1 MNASTMWRRVVIKVG
16 TSSLTD
22 ERGRIYPPL
31 LWALARGVER
41 LRQTA
46 GCKVVLVSSG
56 AGAAG
61 REQLKVS
68 LPLTVPDKQ
77 AAAAVG
83 QTLLMLE
90 WARAFAPQP
99 VAQLLLTA
107 ADIQDRERYVN
118 AKNTL
123 FASLKLGALP
133 VINENDSVAT
143 SEIKFGDNDTLSAW
157 VAHLIGADA
166 LIILTDV
173 PGLYDADPRTHPDA
187 KRLDTVEDVSGV
199 MHLAGSVGTSR
210 GTGGMVTKL
219 RAAELATGAGTE
231 TLILGGGGAA
241 LEALAAGEV
250 RGTRLL
256 AKAPLSARKSW
267 LAQQRTK
274 GEVGVDAG
282 ALAALRAGRSL
293 LPKGVTGVSGG
304 FRFGDAVAV
313 THAGTRVGQGLTNY
327 SSDALA
333 KIKGRH
339 TKEITE
345 VLGYKDY
352 DEVIH
357 RDNLVLNQ
365 T

>member
-1 MNASTMWRRVVIKVG
+1 MTWRRVVVKIG

-22 ERGRIYPPL
+22 ASGRIHPPL
-31 LWALARGVER
+31 LWALARGLER
-41 LRQTA
+41 LRQEK

-61 REQLKVS
+61 RERLGIS

-83 QTLLMLE
+83 QALLMLE

-118 AKNTL
+118 AKNAL
-123 FASLKLGALP
+123 EASLKLGALP

-143 SEIKFGDNDTLSAW
+143 AELKFGDNDTLSAW
-157 VAHLIGADA
+157 AAHLMGADA

-173 PGLYDADPRTHPDA
+173 PGLYDADPRLHPDA
-187 KRLDTVEDVSGV
+187 KRLDTVKDVSQV
-199 MHLAGSVGTSR
+199 THLAGSVGTSR

-219 RAAELATGAGTE
+219 RAAKLATGAGIE
-231 TLILGGGGAA
+231 TMILGSGGAA

-250 RGTRLL
+250 WGTRLL
-256 AKAPLSARKSW
+256 AQAPPSARKSW
-267 LAQQRTK
+267 LAQQRAR
-274 GEVGVDAG
+274 GELEVDEG

-293 LPKGVTGVSGG
+293 LPKGVTGVTGS
-304 FRFGDAVAV
+304 FAFGDAVAV
-313 THAGTRVGQGLTNY
+313 THAGTRIGQGLCNY
-327 SSDALA
+327 SSEALF

-339 TKEITE
+339 TREIAE

-357 RDNLVLNQ
+357 RDNLVLGQ
-365 T
+365 I